1 MPCRVPDLRYVLQIA
16 AVSMALAL
24 GGCASSQ
31 RLTGPYG
38 TERLDGPGRVATA
51 QPGAVY
57 NAPPG
62 VDASGP
68 GVYATAPITSQPLP
82 PPEPRYGTSLSPQ
95 VATPGASAPDPLFSP
110 IPEPAPVRQPT
121 TLSAPGRVA
130 TLGEISPS
138 GPRPANTRDGLIG
151 KWTAREANGTS
162 CQVQLSN
169 APALDRYKAAASS
182 CANKDLQKATT
193 WDYQDGEVYLY
204 QPGGNVVARLKASDG
219 SAMSGVVAKS
229 GANLSLSR

>member
-1 MPCRVPDLRYVLQIA
+1 MPRRLPDMRYVLQVA
-16 AVSMALAL
+16 ALGMSVVL

-38 TERLDGPGRVATA
+38 TERLDGPGRATA

-62 VDASGP
+62 VEAP
-68 GVYATAPITSQPLP
+68 GQGAYATAPITSQPLP
-82 PPEPRYGTSLSPQ
+82 PPEPRYGAIPSPQ
-95 VATPGASAPDPLFSP
+95 VDAPAADPLFTP
-110 IPEPAPVRQPT
+110 TPEPAPAPLRQPA

-130 TLGEISPS
+130 TLGETSPS
-138 GPRPANTRDGLIG
+138 GPRPANSRDGLIG
-151 KWTAREANGTS
+151 SWTAREANGTS
-162 CQVQLSN
+162 CRVQLSS
-169 APALDRYKAAASS
+169 APALDRYKATAAS

-219 SAMSGVVAKS
+219 SAMNGVVAKS

>member
-1 MPCRVPDLRYVLQIA
+1 MPCCVPSMRSLLQIA
-16 AVSMALAL
+16 TVGLAL
-24 GGCASSQ
+24 GGCAGSQ

-38 TERLDGPGRVATA
+38 TERLDGPGRAQAA
-51 QPGAVY
+51 QPGALY

-62 VDASGP
+62 VNASGP
-68 GVYATAPITSQPLP
+68 GVYATAPVTSQALP
-82 PPEPRYGTSLSPQ
+82 PPEPRYGAIPSPQ
-95 VATPGASAPDPLFSP
+95 IAAPGAPATDPLFSP
-110 IPEPAPVRQPT
+110 TPEPAPLRQPT

-130 TLGEISPS
+130 TLGETSPS
-138 GPRPANTRDGLIG
+138 GPRPANSRDGLIG

-162 CQVQLSN
+162 CQVQLSS
-169 APALDRYKAAASS
+169 APALDRYKATASS

-219 SAMSGVVAKS
+219 SAMNGVVAKS